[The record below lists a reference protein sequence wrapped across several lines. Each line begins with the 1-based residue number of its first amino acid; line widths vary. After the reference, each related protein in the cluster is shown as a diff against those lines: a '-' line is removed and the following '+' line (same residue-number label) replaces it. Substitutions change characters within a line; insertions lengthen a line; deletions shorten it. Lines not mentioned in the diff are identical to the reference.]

1 MESTWLTWAVHR
13 KSEVRTRPRCLC
25 ILTFFRVLPL
35 RLIAKSEEK
44 GRLVNSINTVLSTL
58 TANFHSESHVDVA
71 STDLCRWPSHS
82 VGDGLTVVRA
92 LSSGQC
98 RLQTGR
104 SLWELP
110 RSSASQL
117 CRPGREEGQAQNPG
131 AHQQVLQAKMS
142 RSRG

>member
-1 MESTWLTWAVHR
+1 MWAVYR
-13 KSEVRTRPRCLC
+13 RSEVRTRPRCLC

-44 GRLVNSINTVLSTL
+44 GRLVNSIDTVLSTL

-92 LSSGQC
+92 VSSANWSQLVGTAHEVRQVNCVGQEEK
-98 RLQTGR
+98 RAKHRTLGHTGR
-104 SLWELP
+104 YCKP
-110 RSSASQL
+110 R
-117 CRPGREEGQAQNPG
+117 
-131 AHQQVLQAKMS
+131 
-142 RSRG
+142 